1 MSIIYVGCVGVIV
14 LAVLGILGFAQ
25 DITHEMRGRG
35 GRQAEMDEENPHQL
49 PSEV

>member
-25 DITHEMRGRG
+25 DITHEMRGRRD
-35 GRQAEMDEENPHQL
+35 GRR
-49 PSEV
+49 